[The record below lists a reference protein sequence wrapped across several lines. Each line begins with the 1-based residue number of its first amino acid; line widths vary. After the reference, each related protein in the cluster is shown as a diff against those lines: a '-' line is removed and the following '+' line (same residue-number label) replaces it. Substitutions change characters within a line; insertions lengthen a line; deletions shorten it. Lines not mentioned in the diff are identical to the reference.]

1 MAALFS
7 AGFGWL
13 VEHVWFLKEPLDW
26 LIGDQEALDGMA
38 KTWEN
43 VSDYLKDTSDDLRNW
58 VKNDTSGWTGKDS
71 DQYRLFGADR
81 ADTYAGVATAAGGI
95 ASLVRTC
102 KIVLKVV
109 RDIVRDIISEAI
121 GKLISICLR
130 WAPAVAA
137 AGAGLAGAIAECI
150 PVAVKW
156 ANKALEACRKL
167 TKAFSN
173 AGGLFRKLDD
183 ILVNAKTALSKS
195 GDDFVSVL
203 KKGIDADIRRSM
215 ADFSV
220 TGMAKDALGEAKKV
234 AVDGF
239 KSAPA
244 EVLPRLGIEATKEST
259 KFHDWEDKA
268 KDSGGWRTWRDRG
281 PRKRRSA
288 RKRTADESGPHPAP
302 DPRVPDH
309 PRPRLPARRDD
320 LQLLLEQ
327 GRDRRPERSQS
338 HHRCQLVRPARPG
351 DPARLRLR
359 VRVPRHGHEQGQRQR
374 CYHDRA
380 RLPPAR
386 THRQAGGG

>member
-1 MAALFS
+1 MTTMGPAPAPGENYLVNTGEETPFTEGMGIFHDATETVKGFSSGNWAEGLINAGATVAGVAGVLADPLAALFS

-38 KTWEN
+38 KTWES
-43 VSDYLKDTSDDLRNW
+43 VSKYLEDTSDDLRNW
-58 VKNDTSGWTGKDS
+58 VKNDTTGWTGKDS
-71 DQYRLFGADR
+71 DQYRAFGADR

-137 AGAGLAGAIAECI
+137 AGAGIAGAIAECV

-156 ANKALEACRKL
+156 ANKALEACRRL
-167 TKAFSN
+167 TKAFGN
-173 AGGLFRKLDD
+173 AGKLFGKLDN

-195 GDDFVSVL
+195 GDDFVNVL

-239 KSAPA
+239 KTAPA
-244 EVLPRLGIEATKEST
+244 ESLPKLGIEATKEST
-259 KFHDWEDKA
+259 KFRDWEDEG
-268 KDSGGWRTWRDRG
+268 KDGGGWRTWRDLRAEEVKKQEEK
-281 PRKRRSA
+281 RKEA
-288 RKRTADESGPHPAP
+288 N
-302 DPRVPDH
+302 
-309 PRPRLPARRDD
+309 
-320 LQLLLEQ
+320 
-327 GRDRRPERSQS
+327 
-338 HHRCQLVRPARPG
+338 
-351 DPARLRLR
+351 
-359 VRVPRHGHEQGQRQR
+359 
-374 CYHDRA
+374 
-380 RLPPAR
+380 
-386 THRQAGGG
+386 GG